1 MGRWLTIV
9 FLVYAFV
16 GFGQRAELPPE
27 LDWSG
32 KSESLVRSPL
42 DEWAT
47 KAEQTQFTLTSTYS
61 ETREWCGGL
70 VKKSRWVHERVIGK
84 SAEGREI
91 IMLLATKE
99 KNVNPET
106 LRKSGKPI
114 FFIQAGIHAGEIDG
128 KDAGMMW
135 LRDMVLKDKGELLNH
150 IHILFIPILN
160 VDGHERSS
168 VYNRPNQ
175 RGPENMGWRSNA
187 RNRNL
192 NRDYTKL
199 DTEEIRA
206 VVQVLNAYDPDLY
219 FDIHVTD
226 GADYQ
231 YDITYGFSGSHGYS
245 PQISSVLAES
255 FQPTINAGLINWGH
269 IPGPLMFAFNGED
282 FAHGNADYS
291 FGPVY
296 SHGYGAARGIPTVL
310 VENHSLKSFYQRVL
324 GTYVLLQ
331 ESASWLIQNSA
342 LLRSAREKDRTQS
355 VDEVVYSWGLPQD
368 ETGTHLAVD
377 SMRLLG
383 VSSERK
389 LSGLTGSTY
398 VQWTGQREAQVIPVY
413 RYVNPEGQVKVAGKY
428 WVSSAYPEIIERL
441 EQHGI
446 SFTRLTEDTLIQ
458 LEFFKISEFA
468 LHSSPNEGR
477 SKVKSANLDE
487 VVRTVKLPKG
497 SVCVFPEN
505 QQAILTA
512 LLMDPRSTESFFYW
526 GFFNEVLTRTEY
538 IEGYVLEPYM
548 EKMWIT
554 DERLRSE
561 WNTFIQENPEA
572 TPQQK
577 RQWFYRYSPYEDER
591 YLVVPVGIEWK

>member
-16 GFGQRAELPPE
+16 GFGQRAGLPPE

-32 KSESLVRSPL
+32 KSESLARSPL

-47 KAEQTQFTLTSTYS
+47 KAEQTQFTLTSTYA
-61 ETREWCGGL
+61 ETREWCGRL
-70 VKKSRWVHERVIGK
+70 VKHSRWVHERVIGK

-99 KNVNPET
+99 KNVTPET

-114 FFIQAGIHAGEIDG
+114 FLIQAGIHAGEIDG

-135 LRDMVLKDKGELLNH
+135 LRDVVLKDRGELLNH
-150 IHILFIPILN
+150 MHILFIPILN

-206 VVQVLNAYDPDLY
+206 VVRVLNAYDPDLY

-231 YDITYGFSGSHGYS
+231 YDITYGFSGLHGYS

-331 ESASWLIQNSA
+331 ESANWLIENSA
-342 LLRSAREKDRTQS
+342 FLRTAREQDWTQS

-368 ETGTHLAVD
+368 EIGTHLAVD

-389 LSGLTGSTY
+389 LSDLTQATY
-398 VQWTGQREAQVIPVY
+398 VQWTGQREEQVVPVY
-413 RYVNPEGQVKVAGKY
+413 RYVKPEGQVKVAGKY

-446 SFTRLTEDTLIQ
+446 SFTRLTHDTLIR
-458 LEFFKISEFA
+458 LNFCKISDFA
-468 LHSSPNEGR
+468 LQSTPNEGR
-477 SKVKSANLDE
+477 SKVKSAKFEEVALD
-487 VVRTVKLPKG
+487 VLLPKG
-497 SVCVFPEN
+497 SVCIFPQH
-505 QQAILTA
+505 QQAILTG
-512 LLMDPRSTESFFYW
+512 LLLDPRSTESFFYW